1 MIIAHRGGYKDSKT
15 KENSINAFKWQIK
28 ENYADLLELDV
39 HLSKDLKIMV
49 NHDASL
55 ARTFP
60 GRDETVDSLSAS
72 ELEKIGIP
80 TLKDV
85 LEACMISKKKKKKIV
100 LIEIK
105 PRKFSFLSG
114 SFRLY
119 PMENQ
124 LVQLIEEYEKK
135 GVRCIVQT
143 FFKDYLTN
151 ICKLSSRIEC
161 HLLAVAHVPSPCCGI
176 SLHFGADLLFS
187 LWRRNDLAALKR
199 EGISALNIHKA
210 FCTASFVKSAH
221 KVGLKVFIWTVDDV
235 ETAKHL
241 IDMNVDGIITNVP
254 ALLSSALSAD

>member
-15 KENSINAFKWQIK
+15 KENSLDAFKWQIK

-39 HLSKDLKIMV
+39 HISKDSKIMV

-55 ARTFP
+55 VRTFP
-60 GRDETVDSLSAS
+60 GRNETVDSLSAS

-80 TLKDV
+80 TLRDV
-85 LEACMISKKKKKKIV
+85 LEACMLSKKMKKKIV

-114 SFRLY
+114 PVQLY

-124 LVQLIEEYEKK
+124 LVQLIEEYEQK
-135 GVRCIVQT
+135 GVRSIVQT

-176 SLHFGADLLFS
+176 SLHFGAELFS

-235 ETAKHL
+235 ETAKQL
-241 IDMNVDGIITNVP
+241 ITMNVDGIITNVP
-254 ALLSSALSAD
+254 ALLSGALSND

>member
-1 MIIAHRGGYKDSKT
+1 MKEKYTVRVPSTFLEKKSEKKKKVIVKKRLKVRLSSAFLKKHVVKKKKKIIVKK
-15 KENSINAFKWQIK
+15 KN
-28 ENYADLLELDV
+28 DV
-39 HLSKDLKIMV
+39 LVPSKDLKK
-49 NHDASL
+49 SL
-55 ARTFP
+55 MA
-60 GRDETVDSLSAS
+60 
-72 ELEKIGIP
+72 
-80 TLKDV
+80 LKKKTKGKKLV
-85 LEACMISKKKKKKIV
+85 LKKKKKIV

-176 SLHFGADLLFS
+176 SLHFGAELLFS

-221 KVGLKVFIWTVDDV
+221 KVGLKVFIWTVDDI